1 MSETRATS
9 SEISLRQAAKFRG
22 YVRRYP
28 AFTASAVMTL
38 DARAELALVIV
49 TAVMCALLFGT
60 AGTLRYWQAWIYVS
74 IFSWASALTT
84 VDLMKNA
91 RALLAVACG

>member
-28 AFTASAVMTL
+28 PFTASAVMTL
-38 DARAELALVIV
+38 DARAGLALVIV
-49 TAVMCALLFGT
+49 TAVM
-60 AGTLRYWQAWIYVS
+60 
-74 IFSWASALTT
+74 
-84 VDLMKNA
+84 
-91 RALLAVACG
+91 

>member
-28 AFTASAVMTL
+28 SNTHRG
-38 DARAELALVIV
+38 D
-49 TAVMCALLFGT
+49 CALMDRLVAVVICSPLQRSLPRSSGVCT
-60 AGTLRYWQAWIYVS
+60 RGGSAGSRWRS
-74 IFSWASALTT
+74 SA
-84 VDLMKNA
+84 
-91 RALLAVACG
+91 AVLSLP

>member
-22 YVRRYP
+22 YVRSMHAP
-28 AFTASAVMTL
+28 G
-38 DARAELALVIV
+38 IV

-60 AGTLRYWQAWIYVS
+60 AGTLRYWQA
-74 IFSWASALTT
+74 
-84 VDLMKNA
+84 
-91 RALLAVACG
+91 